1 VRRLAMLLAFGAL
14 WLFLLAVPAFA
25 DGGPHIAGQG
35 GNLTPD
41 SCAGC
46 HRAHSAVAANLLVRD
61 QMSLCYTCHGASAT
75 GSVLDVVDGISTASI
90 GGGALRGG
98 GVQFAL
104 LNTTTYTGNLIVGWG
119 GNIPALATGAATS
132 SHHSVDASAVT
143 MWGNGP
149 TPATVGDTSY
159 GKAEKVNLSCG
170 SCHDPHGNH
179 QYRILKPGPSDS
191 GIANGPYSEGVQ
203 AGRVYINDASA
214 KTYTTTNYALIDGG
228 ATSAANVAGTSSG
241 NTWNGGPNDGSQLAY
256 NSTTKNWWGT
266 YTAAS
271 SLWCATCHTR
281 YNAVSGAELTP
292 SGDAVY
298 MFKHPVYTLI
308 NKDAPDNVF
317 NGAWL
322 SASQTGVPYN
332 TAITPVQGTPGAG
345 TTNHAP
351 ACLSCHVAHGTN
363 ASMTNTVKNQYSP
376 GVNFNSTNQQVQGT
390 DSQGLTNVHLT
401 STLLRLDNRG
411 ACQACHQK

>member
-1 VRRLAMLLAFGAL
+1 MLLAFGAL

-119 GNIPALATGAATS
+119 GNIPALPTGVATS

-203 AGRVYINDASA
+203 AGRVR
-214 KTYTTTNYALIDGG
+214 LEQDGHLVDEGTRAACAG
-228 ATSAANVAGTSSG
+228 AVHPLLEDRVQVGDLRVLAAQLDDDVGVRQE
-241 NTWNGGPNDGSQLAY
+241 PLDGLRSRDHLLHE
-256 NSTTKNWWGT
+256 GRP
-266 YTAAS
+266 
-271 SLWCATCHTR
+271 HEF
-281 YNAVSGAELTP
+281 G
-292 SGDAVY
+292 
-298 MFKHPVYTLI
+298 
-308 NKDAPDNVF
+308 
-317 NGAWL
+317 
-322 SASQTGVPYN
+322 
-332 TAITPVQGTPGAG
+332 
-345 TTNHAP
+345 
-351 ACLSCHVAHGTN
+351 HV
-363 ASMTNTVKNQYSP
+363 
-376 GVNFNSTNQQVQGT
+376 
-390 DSQGLTNVHLT
+390 
-401 STLLRLDNRG
+401 
-411 ACQACHQK
+411 